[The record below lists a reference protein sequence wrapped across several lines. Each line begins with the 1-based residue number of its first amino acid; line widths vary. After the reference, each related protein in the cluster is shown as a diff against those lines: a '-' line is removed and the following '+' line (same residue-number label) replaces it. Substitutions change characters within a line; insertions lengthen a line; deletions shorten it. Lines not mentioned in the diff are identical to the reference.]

1 MGSAQNE
8 TADVQAGKITQLF
21 GQLRFKVQDLLDL
34 FDVDSSGI
42 GQFQRLF
49 IPNEQRHPNLRFDFL
64 DGDAQSGLR

>member
-8 TADVQAGKITQLF
+8 TADVQAGKIAQLF
-21 GQLRFKVQDLLDL
+21 GQLRFKVHDLLDL
-34 FDVDSSGI
+34 FDVDFSGI